1 VQSEIFGRATFGCFC
16 EPEEGSMKRSW
27 KSITVEILVWAAVA
41 VLTAIILINFADK
54 VLPSNY

>member
-1 VQSEIFGRATFGCFC
+1 
-16 EPEEGSMKRSW
+16 MKRSW